1 MLLTAEKITMKFGGL
16 TAVDNVDFCIDSGE
30 IRAIIGPNGAGKTT
44 FFNAIS
50 GLNYPTSGKIIFD
63 GRDITKLPSH
73 KIAKLGMTRTFQ
85 NILLFDDMSVLENVM
100 VGNHIN
106 VKTNMLTEILCLPSV
121 FREERRCVEKA
132 EEMLDFVGLLEYKDQ
147 ASSSLPYGKK
157 RLLEIA
163 RAMVSGPK
171 LLLLDEPAAGMNGS
185 EAGELIDTIRKI
197 SERGTAVLI
206 VEHNMKVIM
215 NISHRITVLEQ
226 GKMIAEG
233 EPKDIQTNE
242 RVIEAYLGKEA

>member
-50 GLNYPTSGKIIFD
+50 GLNYPTSGKIVFD
-63 GRDITKLPSH
+63 GKDITKLPSH

-106 VKTNMLTEILCLPSV
+106 IKTNMLTEILCLPSV

-132 EEMLDFVGLLEYKDQ
+132 KEMLEFVGLLEYQDQ
-147 ASSSLPYGKK
+147 VSSSLPYGKK

-163 RAMVSGPK
+163 RAMVSEPK
-171 LLLLDEPAAGMNGS
+171 LLLLDEPAAGMNAS

-197 SERGTAVLI
+197 SDRGTAVLI

>member
-16 TAVDNVDFCIDSGE
+16 TAVDQVDFEIDAGE

-50 GLNYPTSGKIIFD
+50 GLNYPTSGKITFA
-63 GRDITKLPSH
+63 GTDITKLPSH

-85 NILLFDDMSVLENVM
+85 NILLFNDMTVLENVM
-100 VGNHIN
+100 VGNHMN
-106 VKTNMLTEILCLPSV
+106 VKTNMLSEILCLPSV
-121 FREERRCVEKA
+121 FREERKCVARA

-147 ASSSLPYGKK
+147 MSSSLPYGKK

-163 RAMVSGPK
+163 RAMASDPK
-171 LLLLDEPAAGMNGS
+171 LLLLDEPAAGMNS
-185 EAGELIDTIRKI
+185 TEAAELVGTIRRI
-197 SERGTAVLI
+197 SQRGVAVLI

-215 NISHRITVLEQ
+215 DLSHYITVLEQ
-226 GKMIAEG
+226 GKVIAVG
-233 EPKDIQTNE
+233 EPKAIQNNPK
-242 RVIEAYLGKEA
+242 VIEAYLGKEG

>member
-132 EEMLDFVGLLEYKDQ
+132 KEMLDFVGLLEYQDQ
-147 ASSSLPYGKK
+147 VSSSLPYGKK

-163 RAMVSGPK
+163 RAMVSEPK
-171 LLLLDEPAAGMNGS
+171 LLLLDEPAAGMNAS
-185 EAGELIDTIRKI
+185 EAGELIDTIRNI
-197 SERGTAVLI
+197 SNRGTAVLI

>member
-132 EEMLDFVGLLEYKDQ
+132 KEMLDFVGLLEYKDQ
-147 ASSSLPYGKK
+147 VSSSLPYGKK

-171 LLLLDEPAAGMNGS
+171 LLLLDEPAAGMNAS
-185 EAGELIDTIRKI
+185 EAGELIETIRNI
-197 SERGTAVLI
+197 SNRGTAVLI

>member
-16 TAVDNVDFCIDSGE
+16 VAVDNVDFAIDSGE
-30 IRAIIGPNGAGKTT
+30 IRAIIGPNGAGKST

-50 GLNYPTSGKIIFD
+50 GQNYPTSGRILFD

-73 KIAKLGMTRTFQ
+73 RIAKLGMTRTFQ
-85 NILLFDDMSVLENVM
+85 NILLFDDMTVLENVM
-100 VGNHIN
+100 VGDHIN
-106 VKTNMLTEILCLPSV
+106 IKTNMLTEILCLPHV

-132 EEMLDFVGLLEYKDQ
+132 EEMLDFVGLLPYKDQ
-147 ASSSLPYGKK
+147 RSASLPYGKK

-171 LLLLDEPAAGMNGS
+171 LLLLDEPAAGMNAAES
-185 EAGELIDTIRKI
+185 AELVDTIRRI
-197 SERGTAVLI
+197 SQRGVAVLI

-226 GKMIAEG
+226 GKVIAEG
-233 EPKDIQTNE
+233 EPAEIQANE
-242 RVIEAYLGKEA
+242 RVIQAYLGKEA

>member
-1 MLLTAEKITMKFGGL
+1 MLLNANHVTMQFGGL
-16 TAVDNVDFCIDSGE
+16 TAVNDVSFEIDSGE

-50 GLNYPTSGKIIFD
+50 GLNYPTSGQIIFD
-63 GRDITKLPSH
+63 GTDITKLPSY

-85 NILLFDDMSVLENVM
+85 NILLFNEMSVLENVM

-106 VKTNMLTEILCLPSV
+106 IKTNILSEILCLPSV
-121 FREERRCVEKA
+121 FREEKKSLERA
-132 EEMLDFVGLLEYKDQ
+132 EEMLDFVGLLDFKNNV
-147 ASSSLPYGKK
+147 SSSLPYGKK

-163 RAMVSGPK
+163 RALVSGPK
-171 LLLLDEPAAGMNGS
+171 LLLLDEPAAGMNGAES
-185 EAGELIDTIRKI
+185 EELINTIRRI
-197 SERGTAVLI
+197 SDLGIAVLI

-215 NISHRITVLEQ
+215 NISDYITVLEQ
-226 GKMIAEG
+226 GKVIAVG
-233 EPKDIQTNE
+233 KPKEIQNNE